1 MLRRL
6 QTSQLKI
13 EVLKSGEDNSSYTS
27 IDQVTMRQQRR
38 QSMPAAMA
46 VGGDLRPVLRS
57 NWLTLVLPSQESIP
71 RFTCGNSHR
80 PELRSRQNNW
90 QVITRKLQR

>member
-1 MLRRL
+1 VRYGYGPSSLFRQTTTILTMLRRL

-38 QSMPAAMA
+38 QSMPAVMA
-46 VGGDLRPVLRS
+46 VGGDLLPVLRS
-57 NWLTLVLPSQESIP
+57 NWLTLVLP
-71 RFTCGNSHR
+71 
-80 PELRSRQNNW
+80 
-90 QVITRKLQR
+90 